1 MRVSPHRY
9 PPTPM
14 TTPSF
19 LARTTLGQPRY
30 LLVAIAC
37 AFVIAMI
44 PMAAWHALGGVQN
57 NAEAWLPESYHEV
70 QDLQWFR
77 EQFRGE
83 QCAIVSWDGCTLGA
97 PEKLE
102 LLAKKLLSAGRT
114 QDASI
119 GGDASPQHWYDR
131 IITGPQVIAA
141 LMDAQLGETYAGA
154 IERIQGA
161 LVGPPRRN
169 AQGHALGND
178 SRPTCM
184 AVYFSDVAMAT
195 PRTTRAAI
203 DHIVHV
209 AHTQCGID
217 PATIH
222 MGGAPVDNAAID
234 AEGQR
239 TLLRL
244 APLVAIVAVV
254 LIYWRLGS
262 ARLTAIVLTIGAVA
276 AGLSLALV
284 YYAGAFEVLS
294 LGRAAPWWGVLDA
307 LVLSMPAVVFLIAV
321 SSALHFVQ
329 DYLKT
334 RDEHGVEGAAERA
347 ARLSWRPT
355 VVGTF
360 AGAAAMLAFTTCDI
374 VPIQKFGLFTA
385 LGFVAIPGVV
395 FGVATVL
402 LHRFPQ
408 SDAGLRQRTRRAVP
422 GRLTSWI
429 RSVCTPVMNRSA
441 AALGVALTLLVVLGA
456 GMFQLRPSINVLSL
470 LRNDCDLVRDYAWL
484 EQHIGNLVPME
495 VVLTIPPERVR
506 AGDEPAESDGQQY
519 RLTMIE
525 RLEMLRE
532 IERRLEAFPEISRAT
547 SVATFT
553 PAAAATGLGS
563 VQRSADYA
571 KNKALEQHRD
581 QLLETDYLRMER
593 RSGSTQFSGREL
605 WRLNARVASTSAAGQ
620 ATDYA
625 ALLEQL
631 KRSVEPV
638 LVAYQQ
644 RDLIVRALHE
654 QGKQLA
660 GARVCVLFRA
670 PNQAAAPPRDVQE
683 HALAELLGRSNVAPH
698 GVSYYNLAVFQNPQ
712 RGSESRDQQYRTSVL
727 ASLEKQDAVILASA
741 PADPVARMISDAG
754 VYIVDVTR
762 STTGAESIA
771 APLPDDGGPRPIR
784 AVFTGAVPV
793 VERTQREVIGSLA
806 HITRLGAVCAAAVVV
821 LGLMSVPAG
830 VMAMV
835 PALLPLVAAFGVMGW
850 IGVRVDLGIAMTGG
864 VALGLALHGG
874 MHMVNWYRDGLTRGM
889 TRRDAVMRAL
899 DGCGVPMVESSV
911 IVAAS
916 TIVLGLSAFTPIR
929 EFGAVMTGLL
939 VATTACNLLLL
950 PAMLASPLGWF
961 FAPIAV
967 RRLDPLWPRIQASWE
982 QLRPRRSSAPVER
995 PTASP
1000 AAQPA
1005 GPHFVEGPTP
1015 ATRSVVEMGAEQ
1027 RRQIAEG
1034 PHAAL
1039 HAKLQSLR
1047 GHRRGDSAAS

>member
-1 MRVSPHRY
+1 
-9 PPTPM
+9 M

-30 LLVAIAC
+30 LLIAMAC

-44 PMAAWHALGGVQN
+44 PMAAWRALGGAQN

-70 QDLQWFR
+70 QDLRWFR

-83 QCAIVSWDGCTLGA
+83 QCAIVSWDGCTLGS

-102 LLAKKLLSAGRT
+102 LLAKKLLTVGRAGAAEDDEAAAT
-114 QDASI
+114 QR
-119 GGDASPQHWYDR
+119 WYDR
-131 IITGPQVIAA
+131 ITTGPQVIAT
-141 LMDAQLGETYAGA
+141 LMDAQLGVTYASA
-154 IERIQGA
+154 IQRIEGA
-161 LVGPPRRN
+161 LVGPPQRN
-169 AQGHALGND
+169 SQGHALGND
-178 SRPTCM
+178 SRPTCL
-184 AVYFSDVAMAT
+184 VVHFSDEALVNAG
-195 PRTTRAAI
+195 TTRAAI

-209 AHTQCGID
+209 AQTQCGID
-217 PATIH
+217 PNTIH
-222 MGGAPVDNAAID
+222 MGGAPIDNAAID

-244 APLVAIVAVV
+244 APLVAITAAA

-262 ARLTAIVLTIGAVA
+262 ARLTAMVLTIGFVA

-334 RDEHGVEGAAERA
+334 RQEHGREGAAERA

-355 VVGTF
+355 VVGTL
-360 AGAAAMLAFTTCDI
+360 AGAAAMLAFVTCDI

-395 FGVATVL
+395 FGIGAVL

-408 SDAGLRQRTRRAVP
+408 PDAALRQRAERTAHS
-422 GRLTSWI
+422 RLTQWI
-429 RSVCTPVMNRSA
+429 RSACMPAIDHPAGALA
-441 AALGVALTLLVVLGA
+441 AGLILFVVLGA
-456 GMFQLRPSINVLSL
+456 GMLQLRASVNVLTL
-470 LRNDCDLVRDYAWL
+470 LRGDSDLVRDYAWF
-484 EQHIGNLVPME
+484 EQNIGNIVPME
-495 VVLTIPPERVR
+495 VVLTVPPERVR
-506 AGDEPAESDGQQY
+506 AGDELAETDGQQY

-532 IERRLEAFPEISRAT
+532 IERRLEAFPEISRAM
-547 SVATFT
+547 SAATFT
-553 PAAAATGLGS
+553 PPAADSGLAAA
-563 VQRSADYA
+563 QRSANFA
-571 KNKALEQHRD
+571 TNKALESRRD
-581 QLLETDYLRMER
+581 QLLETDFLRMER
-593 RSGSTQFSGREL
+593 RSGSAHFTGREL
-605 WRLNARVASTSAAGQ
+605 WRLNARVASTSGGR

-625 ALLEQL
+625 VLLEQL

-654 QGKQLA
+654 QGKRLA

-670 PNQAAAPPRDVQE
+670 PNQAAAPPPDVQE
-683 HALAELLGRSNVAPH
+683 RALAELLDRSHVAPR

-712 RGSESRDQQYRTSVL
+712 RGSESRDQEYRQSVL
-727 ASLEKQDAVILASA
+727 ASLGKQDAVVLASA
-741 PADPVARMISDAG
+741 PSDPVVRKISEAG

-762 STTGAESIA
+762 SATGAESIA
-771 APLPDDGGPRPIR
+771 DPLPDDGGPRPIR

-806 HITRLGAVCAAAVVV
+806 HVTRLGALAAATVVV

-830 VMAMV
+830 LLAMI

-850 IGVRVDLGIAMTGG
+850 IGVRIDLGIVMTGG
-864 VALGLALHGG
+864 VALGLALQGALHL
-874 MHMVNWYRDGLTRGM
+874 VNWYRDGLTRGLA
-889 TRRDAVMRAL
+889 RRDAAVRAL
-899 DGCGVPMVESSV
+899 DGCGGSMVETSL

-916 TIVLGLSAFTPIR
+916 LFVLGWSAFTPIR
-929 EFGAVMTGLL
+929 EFAAVMTGMLAVTAATNLL
-939 VATTACNLLLL
+939 VL
-950 PAMLASPLGWF
+950 PALLASPLGWF
-961 FAPIAV
+961 FAPSAV
-967 RRLDPLWPRIQASWE
+967 RRLDPLWPRIQAAWE
-982 QLRPRRSSAPVER
+982 QLRPQQPRIIAAEQPV
-995 PTASP
+995 ASP
-1000 AAQPA
+1000 ALQPA
-1005 GPHFVEGPTP
+1005 GPHFVEAPTP
-1015 ATRSVVEMGAEQ
+1015 ASRSALDLGAE

-1047 GHRRGDSAAS
+1047 HPRRGDSAAS